1 MFNLENKLSKRREI
15 GFSVDQLQYM
25 IVSNIQ
31 KLFSEN
37 VLNINKRET
46 NGIRLYQIT
55 VVPSTFNILNL
66 NIKKKK
72 KKKNILHLSRLL
84 SLVITEVF

>member
-1 MFNLENKLSKRREI
+1 MEI

-72 KKKNILHLSRLL
+72 KKKKHFT
-84 SLVITEVF
+84 SL

>member
-1 MFNLENKLSKRREI
+1 MEI

-46 NGIRLYQIT
+46 NGIRLYHIT

-66 NIKKKK
+66 NI
-72 KKKNILHLSRLL
+72 
-84 SLVITEVF
+84 

>member
-1 MFNLENKLSKRREI
+1 MEI

>member
-1 MFNLENKLSKRREI
+1 MEI

-66 NIKKKK
+66 NI
-72 KKKNILHLSRLL
+72 
-84 SLVITEVF
+84 